1 MAAIPEQYLDL
12 LSPTKKSFAHLA
24 TLMKDGSPQVT
35 PVWLDFT
42 DGMIRV
48 NTARGRVK
56 DRNLK
61 VGSRVALSISDPDN
75 PYRYVQIRGKVAK
88 ETEQGADAHID
99 SLAKKYMGVDSY
111 PYRNAAEKR
120 VIYYIEPVSGQGMN
134 YADPRTRRFYKFSG
148 CRQGIGGY
156 APPIRAA
163 HLYAHACIWRPRR
176 GALSAGGPWLPA
188 ESYSRRSSRNADR
201 RTRTCRPRAG

>member
-1 MAAIPEQYLDL
+1 MAVIPQQYLDL
-12 LSPTKKSFAHLA
+12 VTNKKAFAHLA
-24 TLMKDGSPQVT
+24 TLMNDGTPQVT

-42 DGMIRV
+42 DGVIRV

-61 VGSRVALSISDPDN
+61 VGAPVALSIADPDN
-75 PYRYVQIRGKVAK
+75 PYRYVQVRGKVTK

-120 VIYYIEPVSGQGMN
+120 VIYYIEPVSAQGMN
-134 YADPRTRRFYKFSG
+134 
-148 CRQGIGGY
+148 
-156 APPIRAA
+156 
-163 HLYAHACIWRPRR
+163 
-176 GALSAGGPWLPA
+176 
-188 ESYSRRSSRNADR
+188 
-201 RTRTCRPRAG
+201 